1 MLCHARAYLERF
13 AVVDRYCNLMMEQEV
28 VDTHERVVV
37 DEEIDEVG
45 TVRRPIEYFDF
56 GGNIIDDITKRLNR
70 I

>member
-1 MLCHARAYLERF
+1 
-13 AVVDRYCNLMMEQEV
+13 MMEQEV